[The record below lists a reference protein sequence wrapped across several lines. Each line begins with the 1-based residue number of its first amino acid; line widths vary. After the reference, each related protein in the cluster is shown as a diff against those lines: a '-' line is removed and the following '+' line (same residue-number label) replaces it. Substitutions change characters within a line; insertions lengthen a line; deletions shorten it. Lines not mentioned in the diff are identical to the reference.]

1 MLLHPTLGESLRYA
15 KLIGPSDEEENL
27 QIYSNNLLQKF
38 INEQLVYYP
47 NGEKAIE
54 NYILHASETFDTI
67 ILRNEIP
74 IHDMPPV
81 LQANLDLSKDK
92 QVYEMHSN
100 TKKLILDSIFSEIHD
115 LPYHEILSKKDEF
128 YESNTTNYD
137 PVTSFVK
144 TDVQTVESFEEQVY
158 AIKKIKKAIDQYCS
172 IENNQ
177 FYVKCQIICGFPGS
191 GKTFLELYLALY
203 TISKGLRICTTSV
216 MCKRSI
222 SLGGMH
228 IHMLFGLPVA
238 KNLSINRTVDLFLIK
253 LLQNNEKLL
262 FLKSLNVLFI
272 DEIGQVSAE
281 LLGIIDIILRKIRDN
296 DVYMGGILII
306 GTLDHR
312 QLPPVEGHPFLTSP
326 HVFSSYNFSSLRHS
340 VRASNDLNHQRVQFI
355 IRSHRSTH
363 TTDILEELEYLLSEN
378 YTFVDSWN
386 DPIITPDV
394 F

>member
-1 MLLHPTLGESLRYA
+1 MGHFDTEYDLLLHPTLRESLRDA

-54 NYILHASETFDTI
+54 NYILHASKTFGTI

-144 TDVQTVESFEEQVY
+144 TDVKTVESFEEQVY
-158 AIKKIKKAIDQYCS
+158 AIKKIKKAI
-172 IENNQ
+172 N
-177 FYVKCQIICGFPGS
+177 
-191 GKTFLELYLALY
+191 
-203 TISKGLRICTTSV
+203 
-216 MCKRSI
+216 
-222 SLGGMH
+222 
-228 IHMLFGLPVA
+228 
-238 KNLSINRTVDLFLIK
+238 
-253 LLQNNEKLL
+253 
-262 FLKSLNVLFI
+262 
-272 DEIGQVSAE
+272 
-281 LLGIIDIILRKIRDN
+281 
-296 DVYMGGILII
+296 
-306 GTLDHR
+306 
-312 QLPPVEGHPFLTSP
+312 
-326 HVFSSYNFSSLRHS
+326 
-340 VRASNDLNHQRVQFI
+340 
-355 IRSHRSTH
+355 
-363 TTDILEELEYLLSEN
+363 
-378 YTFVDSWN
+378 
-386 DPIITPDV
+386 
-394 F
+394 